1 MKSKERAE
9 KLLEKLGITINGSN
23 PWDLKVHDERLY
35 DRVFSG
41 GSLAIGESYMDGWWD
56 VDDLSE
62 FFFRI
67 FRNVPTDMLGVG
79 IATQILKSKL
89 LNLQDKTRAYEVGK
103 KHYDAGNDL
112 FEKML
117 GKRMV
122 YSCGYWKN
130 ANNLDEAQENKL
142 DLICKKIGLKN
153 GDTVLDVGCGWG
165 SFAQFAAEKY
175 GAKVVGITISKE
187 QAELAR
193 KRVAALPVEIRL
205 QDWRSLG
212 DEQFSHV
219 VSIGMFEHVGPKN
232 YREFMEKMRAV
243 LSNDGL
249 FLLHTIGHSK
259 TTRNLEPWFSKYIFP
274 NGHLPSM
281 KQITTA
287 IDREWFGES
296 LFAVED
302 WHNFGANYDKT
313 LSAWFANFEK
323 AWPELK
329 EKYDERFYR
338 MYKYYLLVSAGM
350 FRARYIHLW
359 QIVLSKKGVVGGYEA
374 VR

>member
-1 MKSKERAE
+1 MK
-9 KLLEKLGITINGSN
+9 
-23 PWDLKVHDERLY
+23 
-35 DRVFSG
+35 
-41 GSLAIGESYMDGWWD
+41 
-56 VDDLSE
+56 
-62 FFFRI
+62 
-67 FRNVPTDMLGVG
+67 
-79 IATQILKSKL
+79 
-89 LNLQDKTRAYEVGK
+89 
-103 KHYDAGNDL
+103 
-112 FEKML
+112 
-117 GKRMV
+117 
-122 YSCGYWKN
+122 
-130 ANNLDEAQENKL
+130 
-142 DLICKKIGLKN
+142 
-153 GDTVLDVGCGWG
+153 
-165 SFAQFAAEKY
+165 
-175 GAKVVGITISKE
+175 
-187 QAELAR
+187 
-193 KRVAALPVEIRL
+193 
-205 QDWRSLG
+205 
-212 DEQFSHV
+212 
-219 VSIGMFEHVGPKN
+219 
-232 YREFMEKMRAV
+232 AV
-243 LSNDGL
+243 LSDDGL

-302 WHNFGANYDKT
+302 WHNLGANYDKT